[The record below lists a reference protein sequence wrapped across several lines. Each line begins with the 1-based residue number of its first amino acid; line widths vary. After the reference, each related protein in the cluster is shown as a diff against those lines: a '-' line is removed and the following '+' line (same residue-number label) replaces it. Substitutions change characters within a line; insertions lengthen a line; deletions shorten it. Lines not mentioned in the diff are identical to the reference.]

1 MKRWPLFAAI
11 AYVVLLFAGLVVVPA
26 APEATASGARIVRYY
41 QDHADGVRLAMW
53 LGAWSTVPLVV
64 LIAHLRSRLA
74 GTSRDVML
82 LGAAGVVVTTIVWS
96 WFNLGLAL
104 HPSTLDPHVARTL
117 TDVSDY
123 FGPVLT
129 VSIVLLI
136 APIGLAAWR
145 GQGGL
150 PRWLAWLTAMFAL
163 EQSIETL
170 TVFGKRGFI
179 APGGPMNFMLGA
191 GLYLVWLISAGAAA
205 SRPVGELA

>member
-26 APEATASGARIVRYY
+26 TPEVTASGARLVRYY
-41 QDHADGVRLAMW
+41 QDHGNGVRLAMW
-53 LGAWSTVPLVV
+53 LGTWSTVPIVL

-74 GTSRDVML
+74 GMSRDVML
-82 LGAAGVVVTTIVWS
+82 LGGAGLVVATVVWS
-96 WFNLGLAL
+96 WFNAGLAL
-104 HPSTLDPHVARTL
+104 HPQTLDPHVARTVA
-117 TDVSDY
+117 DVSAY

-145 GQGGL
+145 GEGGF
-150 PRWLAWLTAMFAL
+150 PRWLAWLTIVFVA
-163 EQSIETL
+163 EQSIETI

-191 GLYLVWLISAGAAA
+191 GLFLVWVIGAGVAA
-205 SRPVGELA
+205 SSA